1 MTASRAFPLA
11 VIGGLV
17 GGLLFGAVLAG
28 GIGGFILCWMAPLP
42 LFLVGLR
49 LGPRAVA
56 IGGLTGTIVLAV
68 VDPAL
73 GLSFALLIALP
84 VIGLAALAVIA
95 PRDRVAGALVTVLA
109 LMGLAG
115 FGIAYGAA
123 AADQDGGL
131 RAASIETVRDALQA
145 AKDAFDAM
153 APGVVELPDQTD
165 AVIERAGEQLP
176 GMVAAIWMVVLAG
189 NGILAE
195 GALAGFGGG
204 LMPAPSMAGITVP
217 RSTSVVL
224 GVSLAAALLA
234 KGEIAFI
241 GTSLA
246 EIVSV
251 PLVFGGLGVV
261 HAALARRKARTML
274 LTVFYA
280 LILGLGFTIILVVIL
295 GVIEQWVGLRRRFAA
310 TPRQGEE

>member
-1 MTASRAFPLA
+1 MTASRALPLA

-28 GIGGFILCWMAPLP
+28 GVGGFILCWMAPLP

-49 LGPRAVA
+49 LGPRAAVIA
-56 IGGLTGTIVLAV
+56 GLTGTIALTV
-68 VDPAL
+68 VEPAL

-95 PRDRVAGALVTVLA
+95 ARDRAAGLLVTALA
-109 LMGLAG
+109 IMGLAG
-115 FGIAYGAA
+115 FGIAYASATG
-123 AADQDGGL
+123 QEGGL
-131 RAASIETVRDALQA
+131 RGASIATIRDALQT
-145 AKDAFDAM
+145 AKDLVEEM
-153 APGVVELPDQTD
+153 APDVVEIPDQPDT
-165 AVIERAGEQLP
+165 VIERAGEQLP

-204 LMPAPSMAGITVP
+204 LVPAPSMAGITVP
-217 RSTSVVL
+217 RAISIVL
-224 GVSLAAALLA
+224 GASLAAALLA

-261 HAALARRKARTML
+261 HAALARHKSRTML

-295 GVIEQWVGLRRRFAA
+295 GVIEQWVGLRRRFAGA
-310 TPRQGEE
+310 PRQGEE